1 MSNIFTFADLK
12 KKEKDKRQLYELQEK
27 RFNEK
32 KNDENEKLFNDKMSE
47 IVKNL
52 YTQILFYKKLYVSK
66 CVEFEN
72 YKLSNPS
79 TNPNPP
85 SPFTS
90 RPNESAGP
98 SGRPNGPAALGGRPV

>member
-12 KKEKDKRQLYELQEK
+12 KKENDKRQLYDSQEK
-27 RFNEK
+27 IFNEK
-32 KNDENEKLFNDKMSE
+32 KIENEKIFDDKMSE

-72 YKLSNPS
+72 YKLSNSS

-90 RPNESAGP
+90 
-98 SGRPNGPAALGGRPV
+98 

>member
-12 KKEKDKRQLYELQEK
+12 KKEKDKRQLYESQEK

-32 KNDENEKLFNDKMSE
+32 KIEHDKIENEKLFNDKMSE

-52 YTQILFYKKLYVSK
+52 YVQILFYKKLYASK

-90 RPNESAGP
+90 RPIESAGHL
-98 SGRPNGPAALGGRPV
+98 GRPA